1 MPEDLE
7 DKLDDFELMLEGFVS
22 NLELAPTD
30 RSSVRVL
37 SYWYA
42 LKDEIKGAVDGNKR
56 TEKK

>member
-22 NLELAPTD
+22 KCGVADDD
-30 RSSVRVL
+30 RGATRL
-37 SYWYA
+37 LCYWYA
-42 LKDEIKGAVDGNKR
+42 LKSQIEKINYEQG